1 MILSSLL
8 YNGSS
13 SCIKKLDQTN
23 RNPRRHEFWL
33 ILLISDIQIN
43 NTSYLITILI

>member
-33 ILLISDIQIN
+33 ILLISDQIN